1 VPTVWLAPV
10 AALVGLALG
19 SFMTVVAARVPAG
32 ESVVQPRS
40 RCPHCDAPIRNRD
53 NVPVLSWLLLRGRC
67 RDCGERIPA
76 RYPLLELSTAVLM
89 AAPLFVYDSVWIALG
104 VAALLGLMPVI
115 SVIDLERRI
124 IPNKLIYPALVV
136 APLLLIVASV
146 AGAPIDLVRAAI
158 GFAAYGGALFVV
170 AIVSRGMG
178 MGDVKLAALI
188 GLVLGSLSLGHVA
201 VAAGAAIVLGAVGAI
216 VALARGAG
224 RKGAIPF
231 GPFLAAGAV
240 VGGLWG
246 PTIAEWYQR
255 TLLHV

>member
-76 RYPLLELSTAVLM
+76 RYPLLELATAVLM
-89 AAPLFVYDSVWIALG
+89 ATPLFVYDSVWIALG